1 MSKKPSNTESKQ
13 PDRKQPAF
21 VDDLLKNGSVVV
33 TALSPEDFSAILND
47 IPAGTRY
54 ATGAVGKNPETG
66 VYSLRIDITN

>member
-13 PDRKQPAF
+13 TDRKQPAF

-47 IPAGTRY
+47 IPAGTSY